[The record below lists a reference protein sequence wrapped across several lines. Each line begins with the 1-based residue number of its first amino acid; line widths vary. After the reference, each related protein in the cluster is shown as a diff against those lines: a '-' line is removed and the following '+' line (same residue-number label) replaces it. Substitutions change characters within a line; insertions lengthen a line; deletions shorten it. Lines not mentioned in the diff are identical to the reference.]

1 MTAISTLCRRDM
13 LKVSS
18 ALALA
23 VALPRSAK
31 ATPLKL
37 LFVHGRGQG
46 GFNLRGSKN
55 DFA

>member
-13 LKVSS
+13 LRVSW
-18 ALALA
+18 A
-23 VALPRSAK
+23 VALPQSAK